1 MSDLLKQLLAEAKEA
16 EVVKTAEAPNEAPSA
31 EQQNADVLETS
42 QAMISKIDNFIQQA
56 TGSGGGDNANVDG
69 QQQAVGGQVDG
80 GAASTTGDPN
90 DPTQAGNATV
100 KLEVPAGM
108 TVKLG
113 SCDPVNSDTA
123 IRTIISLM
131 PSYFGE

>member
-1 MSDLLKQLLAEAKEA
+1 MSDLLKQLLAEAREEQVEKI
-16 EVVKTAEAPNEAPSA
+16 AEAPNEAPST

-56 TGSGGGDNANVDG
+56 TGGGGNTAG
-69 QQQAVGGQVDG
+69 QVEGQTEATGGQVDG
-80 GAASTTGDPN
+80 GAVSTTGDPN